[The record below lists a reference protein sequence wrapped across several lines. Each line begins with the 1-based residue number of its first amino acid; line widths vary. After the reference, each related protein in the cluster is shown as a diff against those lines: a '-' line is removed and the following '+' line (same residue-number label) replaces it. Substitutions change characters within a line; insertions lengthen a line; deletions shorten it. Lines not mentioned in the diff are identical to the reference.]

1 MGVGRGAIAIAA
13 LVLATLTPGTARAD
27 VDRASAVTSRDGVD
41 WVRGLVTAEG
51 IGVANRAAPTPAAA
65 RGPARRL
72 AEDAARK
79 RLAAQLPAL
88 PLADGG
94 KLETRLGDPA
104 IKAAIDRA
112 VANAF
117 AVTAEL
123 ETDGSWRV
131 TMAVP
136 VEAIRQALAR
146 GARVLGND
154 PDAGPAVVIVDGA
167 AATPAVGYK
176 LGTLAAATVFVT
188 RDVPAWA
195 KGAPRLKAK
204 GSKAGVIDIAPGKA
218 TEATLFV
225 IVGKS

>member
-1 MGVGRGAIAIAA
+1 
-13 LVLATLTPGTARAD
+13 
-27 VDRASAVTSRDGVD
+27 
-41 WVRGLVTAEG
+41 
-51 IGVANRAAPTPAAA
+51 AAA

-72 AEDAARK
+72 AEDAAKK

-104 IKAAIDRA
+104 VKAAVDRA
-112 VANAF
+112 VANAL

-123 ETDGSWRV
+123 ETDGSWKV

-136 VEAIRQALAR
+136 VEAIRQALA
-146 GARVLGND
+146 GSARVLGAD
-154 PDAGPAVVIVDGA
+154 PDAGPAVVIVDNA
-167 AATPAVGYK
+167 AAKPAVGYK
-176 LGTLAAATVFVT
+176 LGALAAATVFVK
-188 RDVPAWA
+188 DVPAWA

-204 GSKAGVIDIAPGKA
+204 GSKAGVIDVAPGRA

-225 IVGKS
+225 IVGKP